1 MMKIISFYFFGESYM
16 ERKPRAAIYTL
27 GCRTNQYESDVV
39 AQKLGMSG
47 FDICDPT
54 EKADVYIVN
63 TCSVTAEADRK
74 SRQFIRR
81 GKHLNSDAVVIAMGC
96 YSQINPQK
104 AFDLGA
110 DFVCG
115 TRNKLDAVDFA
126 VRAVA
131 DRLPERKIAV
141 GELSGAP
148 LEKMFMSSFSGD
160 RAYLK
165 IEDGCDNHCAY
176 CIIRRARGG
185 VVSRDPA
192 EIEAEARAIVRS
204 GCREIVLTGIEVAS
218 YGRDGKAYT
227 LSDAVAAACRGGA
240 ERVRLASLEPS
251 VLTEE
256 LINSLKSHKEFLPS
270 FHLSLQSGSAE
281 VLKKMR
287 RKYNPDMVR
296 HSVGLIRKAFPEAE
310 FSADI
315 IVGFPEESEKDFED
329 TCLLAKDIELYH
341 IHIFPYSDRAG
352 TESEKMTGKI
362 SPEEKSRRA
371 GELAR
376 LGEALSEKVYTKYIK
391 NKTELS
397 VLVEERRGEY
407 LFGHA
412 QNMLDVMIKTD
423 KELHGKTVKC
433 IVVAYKNG
441 YAEAELAEEDI

>member
-1 MMKIISFYFFGESYM
+1 M

-39 AQKLGMSG
+39 AEKLSLSG
-47 FDICDPT
+47 FDICNPN

-81 GKHLNSDAVVIAMGC
+81 GKHSNPDAVVIAMGC

-131 DRLPERKIAV
+131 DKLSERKIAV
-141 GELSGAP
+141 GDLSDMP
-148 LEKMFMSSFSGD
+148 LEKMFMSSFSGE

-176 CIIRRARGG
+176 CIIRRARGS
-185 VVSRDPA
+185 VVSRDPS
-192 EIEAEARAIVRS
+192 EIEAEAEALVRS

-218 YGRDGKAYT
+218 YGRDGKDYT
-227 LSDAVAAACRGGA
+227 LSDAVAAACKGGA

-296 HSVGLIRKAFPEAE
+296 HSALLIKNAFPDAE

-315 IVGFPEESEKDFED
+315 IVGFPGESEKDFED
-329 TCLLAKDIELYH
+329 TCRLAEDIGLYH

-352 TESEKMTGKI
+352 TESEKMTDKI
-362 SPEEKSRRA
+362 SPDVKSRRA

-376 LGEALSEKVYTKYIK
+376 LGEALSEKHI
-391 NKTELS
+391 
-397 VLVEERRGEY
+397 
-407 LFGHA
+407 
-412 QNMLDVMIKTD
+412 QNI
-423 KELHGKTVKC
+423 
-433 IVVAYKNG
+433 
-441 YAEAELAEEDI
+441 

>member
-1 MMKIISFYFFGESYM
+1 M

-39 AQKLGMSG
+39 AEKLSQSG
-47 FDICDPT
+47 FEICDPT

-81 GKHLNSDAVVIAMGC
+81 GKHSNPNAVVIAMGC

-126 VRAVA
+126 VRAAA
-131 DRLPERKIAV
+131 DRLEERRIAV
-141 GELSGAP
+141 GDLSDMP
-148 LEKMFMSSFSGD
+148 LEKMFMSSFSGE

-176 CIIRRARGG
+176 CIIRKARGG
-185 VVSRDPA
+185 VVSRDPS
-192 EIEAEARAIVRS
+192 EIEAEAKALVRS

-218 YGRDGKAYT
+218 YGRDGKDYT
-227 LSDAVAAACRGGA
+227 LSDAVAAACKGGA

-256 LINSLKSHKEFLPS
+256 LVNSLKSHKEFLPS

-296 HSVGLIRKAFPEAE
+296 HSVGVIKNAFPDAE

-315 IVGFPEESEKDFED
+315 IVGFPGESEKDFED
-329 TCLLAKDIELYH
+329 TCRLAEDIGLYH
-341 IHIFPYSDRAG
+341 IHIFPYSDRSG
-352 TESEKMTGKI
+352 TESEKMEGKI
-362 SPEEKSRRA
+362 MPEVKSHRA
-371 GELAR
+371 GELAK

-391 NKTELS
+391 NRTELS
-397 VLVEERRGEY
+397 VLAEERRDEY
-407 LFGHA
+407 FFGHA

-423 KELHGKTVKC
+423 KDLSGKTVKC
-433 IVVAYKNG
+433 VAVAYKNG
-441 YAEAELAEEDI
+441 CAEAELKEEEL

>member
-1 MMKIISFYFFGESYM
+1 MIKVISFYFGESHM

-39 AQKLGMSG
+39 AEKLSLSG
-47 FDICDPT
+47 FDICNPT

-81 GKHLNSDAVVIAMGC
+81 GKHSNPDAVVIAMGC

-131 DRLPERKIAV
+131 DKLSERKIAV
-141 GELSGAP
+141 GDLSDMP
-148 LEKMFMSSFSGD
+148 LEKMFMSSFSGE

-176 CIIRRARGG
+176 CIIRRARGS

-192 EIEAEARAIVRS
+192 EIEAEAEALVRS

-218 YGRDGKAYT
+218 YGRDGKDYT
-227 LSDAVAAACRGGA
+227 LSDAVAAACKGGA

-296 HSVGLIRKAFPEAE
+296 HSALLIKNAFPDAE

-315 IVGFPEESEKDFED
+315 IVGFPGESEKDFED
-329 TCLLAKDIELYH
+329 TCRLAEDIGLYH

-352 TESEKMTGKI
+352 TESEKMTDKI
-362 SPEEKSRRA
+362 SPDVKSRRA

-391 NKTELS
+391 NRTELS

-412 QNMLDVMIKTD
+412 QNMLDVMIKTK

-433 IVVAYKNG
+433 IAVAYKNG
-441 YAEAELAEEDI
+441 CAEAELAEEDI